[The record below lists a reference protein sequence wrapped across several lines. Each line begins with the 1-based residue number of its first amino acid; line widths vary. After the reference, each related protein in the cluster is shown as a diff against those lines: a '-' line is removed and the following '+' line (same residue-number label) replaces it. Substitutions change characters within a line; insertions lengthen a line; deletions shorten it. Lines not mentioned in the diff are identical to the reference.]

1 MEYHGLKFLGYG
13 SNFHVLPTVS
23 NLKGK
28 SKELGNSVEQLQQ
41 HGYIY
46 IGRSMNQGGWKL
58 AKSKWSNPS
67 FVKQSTREQCLLDYV
82 NHLYE
87 SSLINIIVE
96 LERTHLMC
104 WCHPEACHGDV
115 LRLAI
120 SISSYYQDTHG
131 NYFLFPPSREQLLA
145 EVKQFLHYN

>member
-67 FVKQSTREQCLLDYV
+67 LVKQSTREQCLLDYV

-104 WCHPEACHGDV
+104 WCHPELVMVMYYGWRF
-115 LRLAI
+115 LYRLI
-120 SISSYYQDTHG
+120 IKTLTVITSYFHQVE
-131 NYFLFPPSREQLLA
+131 NSC
-145 EVKQFLHYN
+145 